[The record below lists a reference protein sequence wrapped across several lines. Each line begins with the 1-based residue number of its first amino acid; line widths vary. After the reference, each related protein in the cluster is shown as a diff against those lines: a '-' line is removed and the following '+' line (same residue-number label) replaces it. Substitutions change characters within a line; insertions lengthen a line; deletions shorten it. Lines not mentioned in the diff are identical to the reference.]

1 MLSESTMKIVAL
13 ATELNRKLEEI
24 PSVSRKSSYARC
36 LEATLKIVSS
46 HADESASMD
55 LDKSDHR
62 AD

>member
-1 MLSESTMKIVAL
+1 MKIVAL